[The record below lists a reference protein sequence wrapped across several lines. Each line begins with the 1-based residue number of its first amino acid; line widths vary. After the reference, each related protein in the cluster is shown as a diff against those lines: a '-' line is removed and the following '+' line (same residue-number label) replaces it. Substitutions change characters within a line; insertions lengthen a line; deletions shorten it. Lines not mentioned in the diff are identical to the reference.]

1 MKIVRDIIR
10 PVVVLVV
17 ITLVVS
23 AALALTYQ
31 LTKPEEG
38 AAGPDMELIGT
49 AGKEAMPEADGFTQ
63 LDQTA
68 EGAVYMFRADNGAGI
83 LIQGETSGYDGPITF
98 LIGFDAQGAITGIKV
113 LSHTETPG
121 LGGNIETKEFTDR
134 FIGKTGDVGVKTGDA
149 NEIDAITGATIS
161 SKAMCTGVN
170 QARLA
175 FEAVK
180 GELSK

>member
-17 ITLVVS
+17 ITVVVS

-31 LTKPEEG
+31 FTKPEETS
-38 AAGPDMELIGT
+38 GPDMELIGT
-49 AGKEAMPEADGFTQ
+49 AGKEVMPDADGFTQ
-63 LDQTA
+63 LTQTA

-83 LIQGETSGYDGPITF
+83 LIQGETSGYDGPVSF
-98 LIGFDAQGAITGIKV
+98 LIGFDPQGAITGVKV

-121 LGGNIETKEFTDR
+121 LGANIETKEFTDR
-134 FIGKTGDVGVKTGDA
+134 FIGKTGEVGVKTGDA

-161 SKAMCTGVN
+161 SKAMCAGVN

-175 FEAVK
+175 FESVK